1 MRKYKPA
8 PQISRNDTRTGDAFL
23 REWCEHVGST
33 RKAAA
38 AADLTYYN
46 HLHVWFNDPDRMFS
60 PAIARKVAQAAN
72 MPVEALLFR
81 WTMIKDLPFWQFARR
96 RK

>member
-8 PQISRNDTRTGDAFL
+8 PTITRTDTRTGDAFL
-23 REWCEHVGST
+23 REWCEHIGSIY
-33 RKAAA
+33 KAET
-38 AADLTYYN
+38 AADLTSC
-46 HLHVWFNDPDRMFS
+46 HLHVWFNDPDRMFA
-60 PAIARKVAQAAN
+60 PRTALKIAKVAN

-81 WTMIKDLPFWQFARR
+81 WTMIKDLPFWKFARG